1 MEKVEIIEK
10 RAAPNMRI
18 QKREDYAKICIED
31 RYLRRMKES
40 SNFRKF
46 MMSILKKKVGV
57 VDEMFIR
64 HLEAPNRGYPEG
76 FSDYNTYDWK
86 RNPCNL

>member
-1 MEKVEIIEK
+1 MEKIEIIEK

-18 QKREDYAKICIED
+18 QRKEDYAKICTD
-31 RYLRRMKES
+31 GRYLRRTKES
-40 SNFRKF
+40 SSFGRF
-46 MMSILKKKVGV
+46 IGSVLGKKVGV
-57 VDEMFIR
+57 VADMFIG

-76 FSDYNTYDWK
+76 FSDYKTYDWK